1 MMAKLF
7 LPFSLTPLPL
17 PFSHAFL
24 EIRFKGWKTNEIEK
38 KIEKKRALEQSP
50 ESFLVIL
57 GKFQTT
63 TTT

>member
-1 MMAKLF
+1 MAKLF
-7 LPFSLTPLPL
+7 LPFSLTPPPL

-24 EIRFKGWKTNEIEK
+24 EIRFKGWKTNEMKEK